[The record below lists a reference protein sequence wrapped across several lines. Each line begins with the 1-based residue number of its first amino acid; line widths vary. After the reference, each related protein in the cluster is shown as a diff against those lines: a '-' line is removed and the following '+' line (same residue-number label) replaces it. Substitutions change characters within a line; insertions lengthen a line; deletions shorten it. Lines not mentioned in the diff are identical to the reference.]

1 MNSFTDQNESLN
13 IWPSF
18 ADIAFCAMV
27 VFLIYVLFL
36 ISVPQKVIVGEMDT
50 NTAGFVSGSAQLPAS
65 AYSSLDTL
73 YYKIVSGEHKEK
85 WDSDPSW
92 IIVVAGHTDNDLLKP
107 GNPYIN
113 NWGLSSAR
121 AQSVVN
127 YFVDVKHIDPKRIR
141 AIGYGE
147 HKPEAE
153 NTTFANKSRNRRI
166 EVFLMKSDGNI

>member
-1 MNSFTDQNESLN
+1 MNSFTDHNESLN

-27 VFLIYVLFL
+27 VFLIYALYLV
-36 ISVPQKVIVGEMDT
+36 SVPQKVQVGDIDA
-50 NTAGFVSGSAQLPAS
+50 NTAGFASGSAQLPPS
-65 AYSSLDTL
+65 AYTSLDDL
-73 YYKIVSGEHKEK
+73 YYKIVMGEHKAK
-85 WDSDPSW
+85 WEGDHSW
-92 IIVVAGHTDNDLLKP
+92 IIVVAGHTDNDQLKP
-107 GNPYIN
+107 GNPYVN

-147 HKPEAE
+147 HKPEVE
-153 NTTFANKSRNRRI
+153 NTTDANKSINRRI

>member
-1 MNSFTDQNESLN
+1 MNDFADKNEYLN

-18 ADIAFCAMV
+18 ADIAFCTMV
-27 VFLIYVLFL
+27 VFLIYALYL
-36 ISVPQKVIVGEMDT
+36 ISVPQKVIVGEMDA
-50 NTAGFVSGSAQLPAS
+50 NTAGFVSGSAQLPTS
-65 AYSSLDTL
+65 AYASLDNL
-73 YYKIVSGEHKEK
+73 YEKIVIGEHKHK
-85 WDSDPSW
+85 WEGDPSW
-92 IIVVAGHTDNDLLKP
+92 IIVVAGHTDNDALKP
-107 GNPYIN
+107 GNPYVN

-147 HKPEAE
+147 HKPQVK
-153 NTTFANKSRNRRI
+153 NTSRYNKSKNRRI